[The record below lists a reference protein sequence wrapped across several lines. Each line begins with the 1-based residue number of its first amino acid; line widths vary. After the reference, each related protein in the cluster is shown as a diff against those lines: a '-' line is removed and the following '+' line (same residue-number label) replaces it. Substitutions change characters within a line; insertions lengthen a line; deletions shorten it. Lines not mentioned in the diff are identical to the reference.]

1 MSTVSTN
8 TIQHRLG
15 YFLTSINHHD
25 VNDDFRVA
33 SKLQLCSLHECGLLV
48 LWSVL
53 NKSAGEN
60 SMYSRKRI
68 EHQSTWSTIQLAQ
81 TKVLDLRPV
90 FGHSLKAMATRPTSS
105 TFDKTRSYF
114 ENDLYNDL
122 ALQQLQQ
129 LHVDNVK
136 LLTSFRCTAL
146 ELSNS
151 GILIT
156 TNENFVLF
164 VRKSF
169 KDSSVQCIQIDVNA
183 SARIECTLPLPNTD
197 GDIILVA
204 LTNGKIKALCCNQ
217 HIDQL
222 DETFGN
228 VDLDDGSTSSISS
241 LPPNSLGQHPANS
254 DISIPSTSIAD
265 PNLLTNKS
273 CTIQSLV
280 QGERKIYD
288 EMYATN
294 RLDNSEYKFETAF
307 GGDERETNENDS
319 NKSSNLSNGQLV
331 SGNPLGI
338 FKVAAEYPSLSM
350 LSTRQCIA
358 LHKNRL
364 RTFNLLSND
373 IGEIAQ
379 NTFTSVV
386 VTQAIGNKKYLVGL
400 VAFSRFLLRIIK
412 NNSFILAIC
421 FL

>member
-1 MSTVSTN
+1 
-8 TIQHRLG
+8 
-15 YFLTSINHHD
+15 
-25 VNDDFRVA
+25 
-33 SKLQLCSLHECGLLV
+33 
-48 LWSVL
+48 
-53 NKSAGEN
+53 
-60 SMYSRKRI
+60 MYSRKRI

-90 FGHSLKAMATRPTSS
+90 FGHSLKAMNTRPTSS
-105 TFDKTRSYF
+105 AFDKTRSYF

-129 LHVDNVK
+129 LHADNVK

-151 GILIT
+151 AILIT

-169 KDSSVQCIQIDVNA
+169 KDSSVQCIQIDENA
-183 SARIECTLPLPNTD
+183 NARIECTLWLPNTD

-222 DETFGN
+222 DETYGN
-228 VDLDDGSTSSISS
+228 IDLDDGSSSSISS
-241 LPPNSLGQHPANS
+241 LPPHSLVQQPAKNDFS
-254 DISIPSTSIAD
+254 MPSTSIAD

-288 EMYATN
+288 EY
-294 RLDNSEYKFETAF
+294 RLDNSEYKFQSIVGRTDGEM
-307 GGDERETNENDS
+307 NESDSMKSND
-319 NKSSNLSNGQLV
+319 LSNGQLV

-350 LSTRQCIA
+350 ISPSEYVA

-364 RTFNLLSND
+364 RIFHLISND

-386 VTQAIGNKKYLVGL
+386 VTPAIGNKKYLVGL
-400 VAFSRFLLRIIK
+400 GDIFK
-412 NNSFILAIC
+412 ILV
-421 FL
+421 FTST